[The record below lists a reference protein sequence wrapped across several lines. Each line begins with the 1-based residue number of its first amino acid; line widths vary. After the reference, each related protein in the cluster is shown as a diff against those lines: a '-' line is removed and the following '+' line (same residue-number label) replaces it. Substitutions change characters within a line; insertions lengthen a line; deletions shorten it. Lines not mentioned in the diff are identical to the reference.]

1 MNTKTIFIL
10 SAIAGAAFYLYQSKN
25 KKVVNARGKAVKIL
39 NKVGREVK
47 MIATNISNYG
57 VKLIKELET
66 LQLKAYPDAGGFS
79 IGYGHFMGLKPKYSL
94 INEAQADEFFKT
106 DVSNVE
112 SEMRKYIKV
121 PLNQNQHDALVSF
134 FYNVGH
140 KGFINKNGSQTHILQ
155 KLNASDYVGAANE
168 LDRWAFSKGVKNT
181 ALENRRARE
190 KALFL
195 A

>member
-1 MNTKTIFIL
+1 MDKKTIFIL
-10 SAIAGAAFYLYQSKN
+10 ATIAGAAFYFFKSKN
-25 KKVVNARGKAVKIL
+25 KTVINVRGKAVKVF

-47 MIATNISNYG
+47 MIATNISEFGKN
-57 VKLIKELET
+57 LIKELET

-79 IGYGHFMGLKPKYSL
+79 IGYGHYMGARATLTA
-94 INEAQADEFFKT
+94 INEVQANDFFNT
-106 DVSNVE
+106 DVANVE
-112 SEMRKYIKV
+112 AEMRKYIKV

-155 KLNASDYVGAANE
+155 KLNAGNYVSAANE

-181 ALENRRARE
+181 SLENRRARE